1 MSLPKAPRGS
11 WLLVSLISFPLQCFV
26 TFPNILM
33 QGVFWDE
40 YNARPGAPVLYK
52 EKSNLPQHL
61 LSSEEQHIYLKQCDI
76 QWNLCPSLTTN
87 DLNKGTPMMYL
98 CPRVKSPEL
107 RFPIIPFEI
116 NGLSSF
122 DNVRE
127 CLYGN
132 EHNTPPAVK
141 EFLFLN

>member
-1 MSLPKAPRGS
+1 MLLPKAPRGS
-11 WLLVSLISFPLQCFV
+11 WLFVSLISFPHQCFV
-26 TFPNILM
+26 AFPNILLH
-33 QGVFWDE
+33 GVSWNIMPD
-40 YNARPGAPVLYK
+40 PGQQSYK
-52 EKSNLPQHL
+52 KRNVIWHNTYCMSL
-61 LSSEEQHIYLKQCDI
+61 EEQHIYLKQCDI

-141 EFLFLN
+141 EFFF